1 MRYTNCCKSTRKNK
15 KCIRKDGKHFSLQR
29 RFSKK
34 KCIKGPVKGFTMRA
48 SCAPYKFCKQKGG
61 AKKTRKLLP
70 KLRKISYKNKKHHY
84 RLKDPFRKR
93 KLAIHEGVNREAK
106 KTGKTR
112 KKAAIAKKGRFNIL
126 RIYRKN
132 KKIKECNTI
141 TQDMKY
147 MDRKYGLGKTKNICG
162 QKGGN
167 NPILFRGKEELI
179 QRIREQIGPDNEGA
193 IFETEEII
201 NFTERNW
208 GRDKKIYIKR
218 EDLENLGIEPANS
231 NFQRLWHQTNIIPSY
246 AIDDNGMVS
255 VHRQDQM
262 QALNAGPIVYGSV
275 RIKKKDEEWFIS
287 QDINA
292 GLNSGGYKKKSR
304 KKRGGKRKKSRK
316 RIKNKRKKTR
326 KKQFLY
332 NPDDPSKS
340 FDVYI
345 DKNPNDTIPIKY
357 TTVKDIKDTIKKLER
372 LYKSKKYLHKRIWQ
386 VGMIMKVRL
395 EAMLKHKT
403 KKYPNAKKVKQ
414 RFNLANKYFKFLGK
428 RTKKNDF
435 KSRKAMTFKF

>member
-1 MRYTNCCKSTRKNK
+1 
-15 KCIRKDGKHFSLQR
+15 
-29 RFSKK
+29 
-34 KCIKGPVKGFTMRA
+34 
-48 SCAPYKFCKQKGG
+48 
-61 AKKTRKLLP
+61 
-70 KLRKISYKNKKHHY
+70 
-84 RLKDPFRKR
+84 
-93 KLAIHEGVNREAK
+93 
-106 KTGKTR
+106 
-112 KKAAIAKKGRFNIL
+112 
-126 RIYRKN
+126 
-132 KKIKECNTI
+132 
-141 TQDMKY
+141 
-147 MDRKYGLGKTKNICG
+147 
-162 QKGGN
+162 
-167 NPILFRGKEELI
+167 
-179 QRIREQIGPDNEGA
+179 
-193 IFETEEII
+193 ETEEII

-208 GRDKKIYIKR
+208 GRYKKIYIKR

-231 NFQRLWHQTNIIPSY
+231 NFQRLWHSTNIIPSY
-246 AIDDNGMVS
+246 AIDDNDMVS
-255 VHRQDQM
+255 VHRQHQM